1 MFVTKVDHL
10 KGLAMHYC
18 DELMS
23 EKVGRE
29 RFFFLVNRIIT
40 LTNKKQKKSDDTHT

>member
-29 RFFFLVNRIIT
+29 RFFFFG
-40 LTNKKQKKSDDTHT
+40 KSDNNIN